1 MAHTGL
7 FDKFLAYQQQKKDER
22 NALCSSI
29 LTEVSSANQALS
41 DLVGHTQGY
50 IYGYNYAKPF
60 GEWKQLADKLTSM
73 DRKVRKATG
82 YREMQRQAQQFQ
94 SALADLNRSISAH
107 NMAYLKEAIADAY
120 KRIGNVEGRPL
131 DHQQMACIVKDAPNH
146 LVVAGA
152 GTGKTTTIL
161 GKVKY
166 LLATDACKAS
176 EILVLSFTNAAASEM
191 RARLE
196 KETNLDIAV
205 ATFHKLGLS
214 IIRKAEEKAPLIYKG
229 DSRKFI
235 RGQIDLCLQQPEYA
249 HLLMLYLLFHRV
261 NQKSEFDFDTESSYQ
276 EYLVTNPPTTVKAE
290 TVKSYGE
297 MEIANFL
304 AQYGIDYEYE
314 ATYKVDTR
322 TEEFGQ
328 YYPDFYLPQFNI
340 YIEYYGVN
348 KNGEVPSYFS
358 GRDGKTA
365 TEVYREGIA
374 WKENTHKANGTTLI
388 ECYAY
393 EKFDGVLLDNLRKK
407 LENHNVPM
415 EQVGVDQLFS
425 QMDTGKKNVLDGLA
439 ELFQT
444 VLSLSKSNRLSSKDL
459 IDLCSA
465 PANAGQLVLAQLF
478 APIYDAYQEM
488 LAAESSIDFS
498 DMINL
503 ATDHV
508 TAGEYHHHFKHII
521 IDEYQD
527 ISKAQYNLLQAMRKD
542 AFFSL
547 FCVGDDWQSI
557 YRFAGS
563 DIGYI
568 LNFAQYWGDAETSK
582 IETTYRFSQRL
593 IDISSRFIMENPN
606 QLKKSIHAS
615 KDTERYVLG
624 EIQGYTDKWAI
635 QFMASKLEDLP
646 RNSTVYFIG
655 RYQFDADLLKEDG
668 HFRVS
673 YSNVTKVLDVVLPS
687 RPDLKMAF
695 YTAHRSKGLQAD
707 FVFII
712 NNRANHMGFPSKV
725 QNPPLV
731 DLLLEQ
737 ADNYPD
743 AEERR
748 LFYVAMTRARKR
760 VYLVTTEKNLSC
772 FAQDLKSHYQ
782 EEMKHEAFACPLCG
796 APLVRRK
803 GQYGEFYGC
812 SAYRETGC
820 RYTRKISSAK
830 RHLILR

>member
-1 MAHTGL
+1 MTA
-7 FDKFLAYQQQKKDER
+7 
-22 NALCSSI
+22 
-29 LTEVSSANQALS
+29 ANSALS
-41 DLVGHTQGY
+41 KLLNNNPGY
-50 IYGYNYAKPF
+50 IYDYAYTVPLDVWQRLAKNTTTLSR
-60 GEWKQLADKLTSM
+60 QLRRAN
-73 DRKVRKATG
+73 G
-82 YREMQRQAQQFQ
+82 YRDWQKQSQQFLAALNGL
-94 SALADLNRSISAH
+94 SASVAAH
-107 NMAYLKEAIADAY
+107 NKAYLKDAIADAY
-120 KRIGNVEGRPL
+120 KRIGNVEGRRL
-131 DHQQMACIVKDAPNH
+131 DNQQMACIVKDAPNH

-166 LLATDACKAS
+166 LLATDACKAD

-191 RARLE
+191 KARLAQ
-196 KETNLDIAV
+196 ETNLDILV
-205 ATFHKLGLS
+205 ATFHKLGLG

-235 RGQIDLCLQQPEYA
+235 REQIDRCLENPEYA
-249 HLLMLYLLFHRV
+249 RLLMLYLLFHRV
-261 NQKSEFDFDTESSYQ
+261 NQKSEFDFDTESSYKD
-276 EYLVTNPPTTVKAE
+276 YLTTNPPTTVKGE

-304 AQYGIDYEYE
+304 AQFGIEYQYE
-314 ATYKVDTR
+314 APYKVDTR

-328 YYPDFYLPQFNI
+328 YYPDFYLPQYDI

-348 KNGEVPSYFS
+348 KQGEVPAYFS

-365 TEVYREGIA
+365 TAVYREGIA
-374 WKENTHKANGTTLI
+374 WKENTHRANGTTLI

-393 EKFDGVLLDNLRKK
+393 EKFDGVLLDNLKKK
-407 LENHNVPM
+407 LQKHNVPL
-415 EQVGVDQLFS
+415 EPVSVDQLFS

-444 VLSLSKSNRLSSKDL
+444 VLSLSKSNRLSSKGL
-459 IDLCSA
+459 IDLCLA

-488 LAAESSIDFS
+488 LAAEGSIDFS

-508 TAGEYHHHFKHII
+508 TAGEYHHRFKHII

-527 ISKAQYNLLQAMRKD
+527 ISKAQYNLLQAMRND
-542 AFFSL
+542 SYFSL

-615 KDTERYVLG
+615 NDTERYVLG

-673 YSNVTKVLDVVLPS
+673 YNNVTKVMDVVLPP

-737 ADNYPD
+737 ADTYPD

-772 FAQDLKSHYQ
+772 FAQGLKSRYQ
-782 EEMKHEAFACPLCG
+782 DEMKREAFSCPLCG

-812 SAYRETGC
+812 SSYRATGC
-820 RYTRKISSAK
+820 RYIRKLK
-830 RHLILR
+830 DL